1 MPSAVQAVRAPSV
14 RTFHVRIRRALGDL
28 SVYGPPPMESATTAG
43 DRRSSIEP
51 PRTSAQIEAE
61 IGRLKRQTTRVVS
74 PEHQRYRALLRESLL
89 MEIARLE
96 REKEH
101 ALRLE
106 DQRRG

>member
-1 MPSAVQAVRAPSV
+1 
-14 RTFHVRIRRALGDL
+14 
-28 SVYGPPPMESATTAG
+28 MESATTAG

-51 PRTSAQIEAE
+51 PRSSAQIEAE

-74 PEHQRYRALLRESLL
+74 PEHQRYRALFRESLL

-96 REKEH
+96 REKAH

-106 DQRRG
+106 DQRRGALLRRYLAGRHAPAIRAVLRRIVDARDRHLFGL